1 VRVERWRLTVALELD
16 VRPSDAPLVDCVW
29 RGRSIG
35 GGTLNSVAS
44 SHWHLVVSEAGGE
57 VEVSLHGPE
66 TRPVATSLPLEA
78 AWVGI
83 RFRLGVMLQDV
94 SIPDLVDGGMVLPDA
109 NHRSF
114 WWKGGTWE
122 RPTYENA
129 EGLVARLA
137 REDLIGREH
146 MVDDAFHGGVG
157 AVSLRTLQRRFYLA
171 TGQARRTV
179 RQIEQARRA
188 AVRLREGATPA
199 DVTHELG
206 YYDQPHLSR
215 SVRRYLGRTPAEL
228 ADPGRE
234 EQLSLL
240 YKTDAAGAPTLT
252 IDRLRDP
259 AEAA

>member
-1 VRVERWRLTVALELD
+1 MALEID
-16 VRPSDAPLVDCVW
+16 VRPSDAPLIDCVW
-29 RGRSIG
+29 RGRSTGAGI
-35 GGTLNSVAS
+35 LNSVAS
-44 SHWHLVVSEAGGE
+44 SHWHLVVSQVGGQ
-57 VEVSLHGPE
+57 VEVSVHGPE
-66 TRPVATSLPLEA
+66 SRPVATPLPLEG

-94 SIPDLVDGGMVLPDA
+94 PIPDLVDGGMVLPEA
-109 NHRSF
+109 SHRSF

-137 REDLIGREH
+137 REDLIGREPL
-146 MVDDAFHGGVG
+146 VDDALQGVAG
-157 AVSLRTLQRRFYLA
+157 PVSLRTLQRRFYLA
-171 TGQARRTV
+171 TGQPRRAV

-206 YYDQPHLSR
+206 YYDQPHLTR
-215 SVRRYLGRTPAEL
+215 SMRRYLGRTPAEL
-228 ADPGRE
+228 ADPERE
-234 EQLSLL
+234 EHLSLL

-259 AEAA
+259 EKAA

>member
-1 VRVERWRLTVALELD
+1 MD
-16 VRPSDAPLVDCVW
+16 VRSSDAPLIDCVW
-29 RGRSIG
+29 RGRSTGVSI
-35 GGTLNSVAS
+35 LNSVAS
-44 SHWHLVVSEAGGE
+44 SHWHLVVSDVGGQ
-57 VEVSLHGPE
+57 VDISVHGPE
-66 TRPVATSLPLEA
+66 SRAVPTSLPPEGT
-78 AWVGI
+78 WVGV

-94 SIPDLVDGGMVLPDA
+94 PIPDLVDGGIVLPEA
-109 NHRSF
+109 SHRSF
-114 WWKGGTWE
+114 WWKGGTWK

-137 REDLIGREH
+137 REDLIGREPL
-146 MVDDAFHGGVG
+146 VDDALQGGSG

-206 YYDQPHLSR
+206 YYDQPHLTR
-215 SVRRYLGRTPAEL
+215 SMRRYLGQTPAEL
-228 ADPGRE
+228 ADPGRD

-240 YKTDAAGAPTLT
+240 YKTDADGAPTLT
-252 IDRLRDP
+252 IDRLPDP
-259 AEAA
+259 AKAA

>member
-1 VRVERWRLTVALELD
+1 MD

-29 RGRSIG
+29 RGRSTG
-35 GGTLNSVAS
+35 GLLSSVAS
-44 SHWHLVVSEAGGE
+44 SHWHLVVSEVGGL
-57 VEVSLHGPE
+57 VEVSVHGPE
-66 TRPVATSLPLEA
+66 SRPMSMSLPLEA
-78 AWVGI
+78 TWVGI

-94 SIPDLVDGGMVLPDA
+94 PIPSLVDDGIVLPGA
-109 NHRSF
+109 SHRSF

-137 REDLIGREH
+137 REDLIGREPL
-146 MVDDAFHGGVG
+146 VDDALQGGAG

-171 TGQARRTV
+171 TGLARRAV

-206 YYDQPHLSR
+206 YYDQPHLTR

-228 ADPGRE
+228 ADPAGD

-252 IDRLRDP
+252 IDRLGDP
-259 AEAA
+259 AKAA

>member
-1 VRVERWRLTVALELD
+1 M
-16 VRPSDAPLVDCVW
+16 
-29 RGRSIG
+29 
-35 GGTLNSVAS
+35 SV
-44 SHWHLVVSEAGGE
+44 
-57 VEVSLHGPE
+57 HGPE
-66 TRPVATSLPLEA
+66 SRAVATSLPPEGT
-78 AWVGI
+78 WVGV

-94 SIPDLVDGGMVLPDA
+94 PIPNLVDGGIVLPEA
-109 NHRSF
+109 SHRSF

-137 REDLIGREH
+137 REDLIGREPL
-146 MVDDAFHGGVG
+146 VDDALQGGG
-157 AVSLRTLQRRFYLA
+157 GGVSLRTLQRRFYLA

-206 YYDQPHLSR
+206 YYDQPHLTR
-215 SVRRYLGRTPAEL
+215 SMRRYLGQTPAEL
-228 ADPGRE
+228 ADPSRDE
-234 EQLSLL
+234 HLSLL
-240 YKTDAAGAPTLT
+240 YKTDADGAPTLT
-252 IDRLRDP
+252 IDRLPDP